1 MHTCFH
7 PDLQPGVLELTEEEA
22 LHVVRV
28 LRMKEGESVRL
39 MDGMGGVATG
49 ELVRWA
55 SAEPSVHVEE
65 VSRSGGAPFGIEP
78 SWWPP
83 PSTPTAL
90 NGWSRKPQSWG
101 SRRLSLCGRAAASVG
116 QTSTPAG
123 PKWSWLRPSNAKGHG
138 CPAARSLPA
147 GRSVRTA
154 STFEGNSRCRGALR
168 RRLDQCPSQ
177 GGMARLAVQ
186 PCGRLACRG
195 AGRGFLGRRSGMVAR
210 SRSDAC
216 PPRRPALEDRNG
228 GHGRRGSIH
237 HESVTTE

>member
-7 PDLQPGVLELTEEEA
+7 PDLHPGVLELTEEEA

-49 ELVRWA
+49 ELVQVGKRQA
-55 SAEPSVHVEE
+55 SVHVEE
-65 VSRSGGAPFGIEP
+65 VSRSEKRP
-78 SWWPP
+78 S
-83 PSTPTAL
+83 
-90 NGWSRKPQSWG
+90 G
-101 SRRLSLCGRAAASVG
+101 LSLVVAPTKHTDRFEWLIEKATELGVREIVPVWTRRSERRTDKHVRWSKVVVSATKQCQRPWMPLLHEACPLGEVFERHPHLKEIQGAVAHCDDALTSVPARAG
-116 QTSTPAG
+116 QTGS
-123 PKWSWLRPSNAKGHG
+123 H
-138 CPAARSLPA
+138 
-147 GRSVRTA
+147 
-154 STFEGNSRCRGALR
+154 
-168 RRLDQCPSQ
+168 
-177 GGMARLAVQ
+177 
-186 PCGRLACRG
+186 GRLACCG

-237 HESVTTE
+237 HESVPTE